1 MLSPKKGLLHP
12 KFKAVEV
19 VDEVGDDGTAREQ
32 TVVVDPENFYEGRY
46 DGGNVKV
53 MKP

>member
-19 VDEVGDDGTAREQ
+19 VDGDDGEGREQ
-32 TVVVDPENFYEGRY
+32 TVVIDPENFYEGR
-46 DGGNVKV
+46 
-53 MKP
+53 

>member
-19 VDEVGDDGTAREQ
+19 DEGDGEGPRREQ
-32 TVVVDPENFYEGRY
+32 TVVIDPENFYEGR
-46 DGGNVKV
+46 
-53 MKP
+53 